1 MGTLTKSVPLPP
13 PDVFARVKAGVQAK
27 FPKEAAGVK
36 WDDANLS
43 GKIEDSR
50 ASVEFAVKAD
60 GSGSRVDVEISG
72 PFAMFAEA
80 MLRPKISSFLDGLA
94 Q

>member
-60 GSGSRVDVEISG
+60 GSGSHVDVEISG